1 VTYLPIVGD
10 DDVAT
15 REEQIAFLR
24 GHKRY
29 HTMNS
34 WNNATS
40 YAHGI
45 KIGHLQGLSREDRD
59 KCYQGLECEQ
69 AFFNFNDE
77 LFIFGIENKGW
88 SIGTN
93 GRSGG
98 YLVLYRREGDKIFPG
113 RGLDADEDFHD
124 WDDEDIAARV
134 EEVRRF
140 DEACESA
147 VAAYVDFCRGHKFVE
162 KTRQR
167 PEKYVA
173 AEEEGT

>member
-1 VTYLPIVGD
+1 MTFLPIVGD
-10 DDVAT
+10 DDVRT

-24 GHKRY
+24 AHRRY

-40 YAHGI
+40 YAHCI
-45 KIGHLQGLSREDRD
+45 KIDHLDGLSREDRD
-59 KCYQGLECEQ
+59 RCYDGLACEQ

-77 LFIFGIENKGW
+77 IFIFGVEHKGW
-88 SIGTN
+88 CMGTN

-98 YLVLYRREGDKIFPG
+98 YLVLYRREGDKVYPG
-113 RGLDADEDFHD
+113 RGLDMDEDFAG
-124 WDDEDIAARV
+124 WGDEDIAARV

-147 VAAYVDFCRGHKFVE
+147 VAAYVDFCRTHKFVD
-162 KTRQR
+162 KTRMV
-167 PEKYVA
+167 PEKYVG
-173 AEEEGT
+173 AEEVT